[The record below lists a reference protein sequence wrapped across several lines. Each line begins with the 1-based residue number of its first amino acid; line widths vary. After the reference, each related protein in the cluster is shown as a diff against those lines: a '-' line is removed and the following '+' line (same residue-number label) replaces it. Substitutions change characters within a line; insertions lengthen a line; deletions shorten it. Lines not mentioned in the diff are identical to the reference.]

1 MARWLSFF
9 AEYNF
14 VVHYKPGKNNI
25 LADALSRRPDYD
37 PRRDMGHQTEYVDD
51 DEDICVCCIE
61 LGLNAVISTP
71 VLSIRTQIAESY
83 ANDSFYAG
91 IINYLRDPSEKL
103 LAKLT
108 KPTRDNIK
116 RYALDG
122 PLLTYTM
129 DVFDSPRVA
138 IPADDDLRA
147 RLVHEFHD
155 SPAGGH
161 LGREKTFAAIS
172 RVFFWP
178 RMNKYIQKWVLSC
191 ETCQRVKPAPSSQAP
206 LRPLPIATE
215 AWRSV
220 SMDFIFGLPPDEQK
234 RTGVLVLV
242 DRFSKMVHFAP
253 VSANITAETTAKI
266 FIDLIFRHHGLPE
279 SIVSD
284 RDPRFTSAFWAE
296 LFQLLGTR
304 LLMSTAAHPE
314 TDGQTER
321 VNRVL
326 EDVLRSYATSF
337 SSWSSFLPLAEFA
350 INNAVHASTGLTP
363 FFVNNA
369 RHPRVPALLALS
381 ASEHPVSKLGG
392 GVSTDGIAPKLL
404 LSDYDA
410 HKVAADAPTTGNF
423 VATGISTPDAM
434 LSIASSVANFAPK
447 EHTSPVSSAAV
458 TELLLLRQG
467 ITRFVRDALQEAV
480 DKQKENADRRG
491 RKDMLTFREGDR
503 RQDILA
509 PFGLLRCMVTL
520 TR

>member
-1 MARWLSFF
+1 M
-9 AEYNF
+9 
-14 VVHYKPGKNNI
+14 
-25 LADALSRRPDYD
+25 
-37 PRRDMGHQTEYVDD
+37 
-51 DEDICVCCIE
+51 
-61 LGLNAVISTP
+61 ISTP
-71 VLSIRTQIAESY
+71 ELSIRTQIAESY
-83 ANDSFYAG
+83 ANDSFYTG
-91 IINYLRDPSEKL
+91 IINYLRHPSEGS

-129 DVFDSPRVA
+129 DVFDPPRVV

-155 SPAGGH
+155 TPTGGH

-178 RMNKYIQKWVLSC
+178 RMYKYIQKWVRSC
-191 ETCQRVKPAPSSQAP
+191 EICQRVKPAPSSQAP

-220 SMDFIFGLPPDEQK
+220 SIDFIFGLPPDEQK
-234 RTGVLVLV
+234 RTGVLVFV

-253 VSANITAETTAKI
+253 VSAHVTAETTAQI

-284 RDPRFTSAFWAE
+284 RDPRFTSAFWAT

-337 SSWSSFLPLAEFA
+337 QSWSSFLPLAEFA
-350 INNAVHASTGLTP
+350 INNAIHASTG
-363 FFVNNA
+363 VNA
-369 RHPRVPALLALS
+369 
-381 ASEHPVSKLGG
+381 
-392 GVSTDGIAPKLL
+392 I
-404 LSDYDA
+404 
-410 HKVAADAPTTGNF
+410 
-423 VATGISTPDAM
+423 
-434 LSIASSVANFAPK
+434 
-447 EHTSPVSSAAV
+447 
-458 TELLLLRQG
+458 
-467 ITRFVRDALQEAV
+467 
-480 DKQKENADRRG
+480 
-491 RKDMLTFREGDR
+491 FRE
-503 RQDILA
+503 
-509 PFGLLRCMVTL
+509 
-520 TR
+520 